1 MANKNATKIIV
12 KKCSNTCSKELQ
24 QKEALQET
32 RQLSFHLVFERPLH
46 QISNPSASF
55 FFFRVK
61 KTEAFILKE

>member
-55 FFFRVK
+55 FF
-61 KTEAFILKE
+61 L